1 MSRSYIS
8 DKDCR
13 KFAEEYFYPGGPT
26 ETDYLAYLID
36 ECELNTWCKS
46 AFPGML
52 RWTRGGGTLSPK
64 QLISVVR
71 AIHEFGVFEEDVKE
85 GFLYRGWASRT
96 DSEVLN
102 NKGPGTVQST
112 KMAAAGDVEKEVL
125 PWNAEAKKND
135 AAFHDMDDDI
145 PF

>member
-8 DKDCR
+8 EDECR
-13 KFAEEYFYPGGPT
+13 KLAEKYFYPGGPT
-26 ETDYLAYLID
+26 ESDYLAYLID
-36 ECELNTWCKS
+36 ECELNSWCRS

-52 RWTRGGGTLSPK
+52 AWTRSGSTLSPK
-64 QLISVVR
+64 QLISVTR
-71 AIHEFGVFEEDVKE
+71 AIHEFRLFEEDIKQ

-96 DSEVLN
+96 DSEVMN

-112 KMAAAGDVEKEVL
+112 KMAAAGDKEIL
-125 PWNAEAKKND
+125 PWNAEARKND
-135 AAFHDMDDDI
+135 AAFDDMDDDI